1 MLYIQRMNEIRYQQ
15 DDKVML
21 LATGEVLTVLT
32 DTGDLVKPAGMV
44 KEGGGRAFHHASVR
58 PAGKTRERLET
69 QKKWNTQRGF
79 SE

>member
-1 MLYIQRMNEIRYQQ
+1 MNEIRYQH

-32 DTGDLVKPAGMV
+32 DTGDLVKPGVMV
-44 KEGGGRAFHHASVR
+44 KERGGMTFHHASVR
-58 PAGKTRERLET
+58 PAGKTRERLEM
-69 QKKWNTQRGF
+69 QSKWNTQRGF